1 MSLQKEFR
9 FEATPADRD
18 RYFSDGKGVDFIPAD
33 GYKERLASM
42 FDFFPLYELKQKT
55 SLSGYHGFE
64 LGVCLLLFVLEKML
78 SHSHCTYEDCEEFIC
93 RLLPRIMGAETKGE
107 EELQVAR
114 KLLDE
119 ITNRG
124 SPFVYSFLNPFDGG
138 EEQVKFRLLEQRPLN
153 LFGRDTVVL
162 RLTEKGLELLFKSRE
177 IYRDLHFS
185 VMQLYLDQQ
194 IRRGI
199 FDGALKTVNE
209 LEVAVEG
216 IEDEC
221 RRQREHVRRNVIES
235 LGSTDYMKLLKRM
248 EEQLQR
254 EQDIFDNLREL
265 VRETRQR
272 LEKEP
277 PGPETER
284 RLEKIFRL
292 GSALLHVATRHL
304 ELISNRADLENLV
317 GQVLQESIY
326 AGLMVR
332 FHLKKEFLDTVLKC
346 NPPGEAMKKTVLF
359 PLMRPK
365 TPRLLGPETFLAPQ
379 RLLGR
384 ERERPLEKAT
394 DEPDL
399 AAWEKYQLAEKKR
412 KAEIIVLLQQF
423 FGGILE
429 MLTVREAVTIS
440 ELVQQ
445 HVLDTY
451 EKADVA
457 AFAHLLMLLHQGRK
471 IQARLPWPYE
481 PGDEDLVE
489 FAFYRLLKER
499 PELAKIGWVQVE
511 LGEGVVELPH
521 SIEVKNLVM
530 RRSEADGLQPEDG
543 RDFPG
548 TVKGTA

>member
-1 MSLQKEFR
+1 MMGRKIKE
-9 FEATPADRD
+9 
-18 RYFSDGKGVDFIPAD
+18 
-33 GYKERLASM
+33 
-42 FDFFPLYELKQKT
+42 
-55 SLSGYHGFE
+55 
-64 LGVCLLLFVLEKML
+64 
-78 SHSHCTYEDCEEFIC
+78 
-93 RLLPRIMGAETKGE
+93 E

-119 ITNRG
+119 LTSRG
-124 SPFVYSFLNPFDGG
+124 SPFIYSFHNPFDGV

-162 RLTEKGLELLFKSRE
+162 RLTEKGLEMLFKSRE

-254 EQDIFDNLREL
+254 EQDIFDNLRDL

-272 LEKEP
+272 LEKEV
-277 PGPETER
+277 PGPDTER
-284 RLEKIFRL
+284 RLAKIFRL
-292 GSALLHVATRHL
+292 GSALQHVATRHL

-326 AGLMVR
+326 SGLMIR
-332 FHLKKEFLDTVLKC
+332 FHLKKEFLDTVLKY
-346 NPPGEAMKKTVLF
+346 NPPGEAIKKTVIF
-359 PLMRPK
+359 PLMRPH

-384 ERERPLEKAT
+384 ERERPMEEVT

-399 AAWEKYQLAEKKR
+399 AAWEKYQLTEKER
-412 KAEIIVLLQQF
+412 KEEIIAMLQQF

-429 MLTVREAVTIS
+429 ILITRKEVTIS
-440 ELVQQ
+440 DLVQQ
-445 HVLDTY
+445 QVLDTY
-451 EKADVA
+451 AKAEIA

-471 IQARLPWPYE
+471 IQAKLPWPYQ

-489 FAFYRLLKER
+489 YAFYRLLIER
-499 PELAKIGWVQVE
+499 PKLAELGWVNIEV
-511 LGEGVVELPH
+511 GEGIVNLPH
-521 SIEVKNLVM
+521 NIEVKNLVM

-543 RDFPG
+543 GDLPG
-548 TVKGTA
+548 AVEGTA